1 MMRIQKYLI
10 VFVVILSFVSCKGTD
25 EESCSII
32 DFDEAQVMTEQELFS
47 KVEIISLQNKD
58 DLILSNV
65 SQIIVEE
72 PYILIKDSKNV
83 IYVYTDKGNLV
94 SSSSRK
100 IGNGL
105 GEYSIVTAF
114 GFNSNTNHVEILTP
128 QNLLY
133 YDTHFNFVKKIPLPT
148 EWSKSGKGMLFFGQI
163 YNLSSEQHILVPT
176 SISKDSNQMFIFDS
190 SKAKIKEE
198 LDCSE
203 GFVAGINMQEQCF
216 FDFSDHLLGIVPPF
230 VSEYLYTFDKAKNVF
245 SKAYKINFGK
255 NGLQA
260 SDVDNLGKNEERLH
274 NLLMSTEKEF
284 PITTLETEKYISFLM
299 KKGSN
304 MKKRIM
310 LFYDKSS
317 GKIGRI
323 NCFSNKEI
331 VFPIA
336 KNADKTSLYAV
347 VEKNRLQRI
356 ISHLKNNNVNISYK
370 ETDNSDYYILKYL
383 YK

>member
-10 VFVVILSFVSCKGTD
+10 VFIVILSFVSCKGTD

-128 QNLLY
+128 QNLLC
-133 YDTHFNFVKKIPLPT
+133 YDTHFNFVKKYRFLQNGLNQVKECFSLDKFTICL
-148 EWSKSGKGMLFFGQI
+148 
-163 YNLSSEQHILVPT
+163 LSSI
-176 SISKDSNQMFIFDS
+176 
-190 SKAKIKEE
+190 
-198 LDCSE
+198 
-203 GFVAGINMQEQCF
+203 
-216 FDFSDHLLGIVPPF
+216 
-230 VSEYLYTFDKAKNVF
+230 Y
-245 SKAYKINFGK
+245 
-255 NGLQA
+255 
-260 SDVDNLGKNEERLH
+260 
-274 NLLMSTEKEF
+274 
-284 PITTLETEKYISFLM
+284 
-299 KKGSN
+299 
-304 MKKRIM
+304 
-310 LFYDKSS
+310 
-317 GKIGRI
+317 
-323 NCFSNKEI
+323 
-331 VFPIA
+331 
-336 KNADKTSLYAV
+336 
-347 VEKNRLQRI
+347 
-356 ISHLKNNNVNISYK
+356 
-370 ETDNSDYYILKYL
+370 
-383 YK
+383 